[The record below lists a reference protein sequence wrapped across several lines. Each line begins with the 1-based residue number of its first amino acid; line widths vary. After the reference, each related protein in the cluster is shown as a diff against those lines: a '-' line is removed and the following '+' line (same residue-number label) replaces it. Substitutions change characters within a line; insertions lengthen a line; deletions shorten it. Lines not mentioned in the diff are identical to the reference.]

1 MSDLIERD
9 GLKFLKIDNVNPRR
23 PYRIRC
29 ISAKFSNEEPQD
41 SEISYDDAIDLL
53 IQNIKFH
60 EAMTADK
67 DSDIKYIEGVFI
79 EALRGKKLSECN
91 EIVENYIA
99 GQRIKEQIIANPR
112 GEFDMEQVY
121 ITEHFKITVICEFSR
136 MRGITKIKVDERNR
150 L

>member
-1 MSDLIERD
+1 MSNLIKRD
-9 GLKFLKIDNVNPRR
+9 GLEFLILDKVNPRR
-23 PYRIRC
+23 PYRVSC
-29 ISAKFSNEEPQD
+29 ISNKFKNEEPKD

-67 DSDIKYIEGVFI
+67 DSYSKYIEEVFI
-79 EALRGKKLSECN
+79 EALKGKKLSQCN

-112 GEFDMEQVY
+112 GKFDKEQVY
-121 ITEHFKITVICEFSR
+121 TTEHFKITVICEFGK
-136 MRGITKIKVDERNR
+136 MGGITKIKVVNR